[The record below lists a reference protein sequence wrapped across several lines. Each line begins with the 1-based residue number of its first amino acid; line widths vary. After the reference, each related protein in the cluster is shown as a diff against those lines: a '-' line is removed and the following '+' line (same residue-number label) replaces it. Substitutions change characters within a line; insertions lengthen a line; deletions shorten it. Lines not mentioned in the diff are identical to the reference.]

1 MVVVMIT
8 SKNVGSDQSTNFDS
22 VCIPV
27 KTSTKVVT
35 FSDEE
40 AIEFDSLEYDED
52 DWKDEV
58 VASTETTTSSCLD
71 LCNSGLQTIPE
82 VVLQSIDDVKE
93 LLAGQNKL
101 QEIGLKA
108 LSQFPQ
114 LQVLRLPRN
123 GFTKF
128 PSPVL
133 LISGLKVL
141 DLSDNSIETIPAG
154 ISQLIQLE
162 EFHINRNVV
171 QRIPETVQYLRNIK
185 ILQFSNNKL
194 TEIPEFLREKH
205 NMNITIDQNDSS
217 NDKLLN
223 NLKVKSSEIN
233 NLNSP
238 LNKLSLRTNNLK
250 GNIILGSYSNLT
262 HLDISENEIEC
273 LNLKNL
279 DKLETLQCCRNQ
291 LKELVVNGN
300 YLTSLIADHNELK
313 KITIE
318 PHPTRLR
325 HLDVSHNDL
334 EVLPTWL
341 SGCFDLRSLIAN
353 HNNLSV
359 LPEYLFSRERSYLHT
374 LRVSYNKLKKLP
386 LLSSKTMS
394 LKEMYLQCNLLED
407 LPDNFF
413 VTFENVSV
421 LNISSNKLKTFP
433 KPNSQLSI
441 EKLYATK
448 NLLTDQILNSLKNFS
463 NIRIFHCAYNFL
475 TSFPE
480 TIIYSWKCLE
490 EINLSGNNLRHLP
503 ANLPALNYLR
513 ILRVH
518 SNELQTTPALS
529 TMSTLR
535 VLDLAHNQLDRINLT
550 ALVPKTL
557 QFLDLSCNL
566 QLQVD
571 PNQLKVYQSQRA
583 ISLVDVSGK
592 NRLSL
597 PTSSDAFNEQC
608 NFEPPWKI
616 GFSETSGKS
625 SKLYISQLRLP
636 HFCNTEGLF
645 GLFDGELN
653 STNPKNL
660 IKSIPKTL
668 LEERTIKETAN
679 EYLKYTLLSTHRD
692 LKESGQKL
700 GLNAMLCHIT
710 REKVLTEIKNDMEIK
725 KFVLRV
731 AAIGETGAYLV
742 RKSGTVPLIS
752 QRSNVPINNTAF
764 PLLILEPEIFE
775 VYLDDSDEFV
785 VIANKKLWEFMNINL
800 VTREVRSEEN
810 VVLAAKKIQD
820 IAQSFGADEN
830 LSIIIIKFANLG
842 SDVDLLMRELRQA
855 VQKKPSTVISGF
867 CKCGCCC
874 DTSNSCCHSA
884 QMFTRQ
890 FSNRSARSSP
900 SGQSD
905 KHYGELNYK
914 SGKTSELG
922 STIASRRSTNSRV
935 AESNIARAI
944 RAKIVEEEREET
956 DSALS
961 EEQFKCWEY
970 MLEQN
975 TQLLFDK
982 ELNTISKSFT
992 KNKNASISN
1001 LNMSSNLM
1009 RSSNSRPLSASSPQ
1023 LLFSDLNKPMM
1034 PTPSYMT
1041 KQFGSSRGML
1051 TSQPA
1056 LLKSMKM
1063 HSTGKIPL
1071 TGGPN
1076 AAYFGSLQRLMPYNL
1091 EYDFAIMRERLN
1103 DDDIEH
1109 ENRMRQYWG
1118 VATTEL

>member
-1 MVVVMIT
+1 M
-8 SKNVGSDQSTNFDS
+8 
-22 VCIPV
+22 
-27 KTSTKVVT
+27 
-35 FSDEE
+35 
-40 AIEFDSLEYDED
+40 
-52 DWKDEV
+52 
-58 VASTETTTSSCLD
+58 
-71 LCNSGLQTIPE
+71 
-82 VVLQSIDDVKE
+82 
-93 LLAGQNKL
+93 
-101 QEIGLKA
+101 
-108 LSQFPQ
+108 
-114 LQVLRLPRN
+114 
-123 GFTKF
+123 
-128 PSPVL
+128 
-133 LISGLKVL
+133 
-141 DLSDNSIETIPAG
+141 
-154 ISQLIQLE
+154 
-162 EFHINRNVV
+162 
-171 QRIPETVQYLRNIK
+171 
-185 ILQFSNNKL
+185 
-194 TEIPEFLREKH
+194 
-205 NMNITIDQNDSS
+205 
-217 NDKLLN
+217 
-223 NLKVKSSEIN
+223 
-233 NLNSP
+233 
-238 LNKLSLRTNNLK
+238 
-250 GNIILGSYSNLT
+250 
-262 HLDISENEIEC
+262 
-273 LNLKNL
+273 
-279 DKLETLQCCRNQ
+279 
-291 LKELVVNGN
+291 
-300 YLTSLIADHNELK
+300 
-313 KITIE
+313 
-318 PHPTRLR
+318 
-325 HLDVSHNDL
+325 SHNNL
-334 EVLPTWL
+334 EVLPIWL
-341 SGCFDLRSLIAN
+341 SGCFDLRTLIAN

-359 LPEYLFSRERSYLHT
+359 LPEYLFSRERNYLHT
-374 LRVSYNKLKKLP
+374 LRVSYNALKKLP
-386 LLSSKTMS
+386 LLPSKKMN
-394 LKEMYLQCNLLED
+394 LKEMYLQCNSLED

-413 VTFENVSV
+413 LAFESLII

-433 KPNSQLSI
+433 KPNTQLSI

-448 NLLTDQILNSLKNFS
+448 NMLTDQILATLKSFS
-463 NIRIFHCAYNFL
+463 SIRIFHCAYNFL

-480 TIIYSWKCLE
+480 TVIYSWKCLE

-550 ALVPKTL
+550 ALVPKAL
-557 QFLDLSCNL
+557 QFLDLSCNR

-571 PNQLKVYQSQRA
+571 PNQLKIYQSQRA

-597 PTSSDAFNEQC
+597 PTSSDMFNEQC
-608 NFEPPWKI
+608 SFEPPWKI

-653 STNPKNL
+653 LTNPNNL

-700 GLNAMLCHIT
+700 GLNAMLCHLT
-710 REKVLTEIKNDMEIK
+710 RERVLTDIKNDMEVRKYI
-725 KFVLRV
+725 LRV
-731 AAIGETGAYLV
+731 ASIGETGAYLV
-742 RKSGTVPLIS
+742 RKNGTVPLIS
-752 QRSNVPINNTAF
+752 QRSNVSKSNSSTF
-764 PLLILEPEIFE
+764 PLVITEPEIFE
-775 VYLDDSDEFV
+775 VHLDDSDEFV
-785 VIANKKLWEFMNINL
+785 IIGNKKLWEFMNITL
-800 VTREVRSEEN
+800 VTREVRSEDN

-830 LSIIIIKFANLG
+830 LSVIIIKFVNLG

-855 VQKKPSTVISGF
+855 VQKKPNTVISGF

-884 QMFTRQ
+884 VGPQMFTRQ

-905 KHYGELNYK
+905 KHYGDLNFK
-914 SGKTSELG
+914 SAKSSDLG

-1001 LNMSSNLM
+1001 LNISSNLT

-1023 LLFSDLNKPMM
+1023 LLFSDLNKPMI
-1034 PTPSYMT
+1034 PAPSYLS
-1041 KQFGSSRGML
+1041 KQFGSSRGVL
-1051 TSQPA
+1051 TPQPG

-1071 TGGPN
+1071 SGGPN

-1091 EYDFAIMRERLN
+1091 EYDFAIMRERV
-1103 DDDIEH
+1103 DDDDLEQ

>member
-1 MVVVMIT
+1 M
-8 SKNVGSDQSTNFDS
+8 
-22 VCIPV
+22 
-27 KTSTKVVT
+27 
-35 FSDEE
+35 
-40 AIEFDSLEYDED
+40 
-52 DWKDEV
+52 
-58 VASTETTTSSCLD
+58 
-71 LCNSGLQTIPE
+71 
-82 VVLQSIDDVKE
+82 
-93 LLAGQNKL
+93 
-101 QEIGLKA
+101 
-108 LSQFPQ
+108 
-114 LQVLRLPRN
+114 
-123 GFTKF
+123 
-128 PSPVL
+128 
-133 LISGLKVL
+133 
-141 DLSDNSIETIPAG
+141 
-154 ISQLIQLE
+154 
-162 EFHINRNVV
+162 
-171 QRIPETVQYLRNIK
+171 
-185 ILQFSNNKL
+185 
-194 TEIPEFLREKH
+194 
-205 NMNITIDQNDSS
+205 
-217 NDKLLN
+217 
-223 NLKVKSSEIN
+223 
-233 NLNSP
+233 
-238 LNKLSLRTNNLK
+238 
-250 GNIILGSYSNLT
+250 
-262 HLDISENEIEC
+262 
-273 LNLKNL
+273 
-279 DKLETLQCCRNQ
+279 
-291 LKELVVNGN
+291 
-300 YLTSLIADHNELK
+300 
-313 KITIE
+313 
-318 PHPTRLR
+318 
-325 HLDVSHNDL
+325 
-334 EVLPTWL
+334 
-341 SGCFDLRSLIAN
+341 
-353 HNNLSV
+353 
-359 LPEYLFSRERSYLHT
+359 T
-374 LRVSYNKLKKLP
+374 LR
-386 LLSSKTMS
+386 
-394 LKEMYLQCNLLED
+394 EMYLQCNLLEE

-413 VTFENVSV
+413 LTFENLTI
-421 LNISSNKLKTFP
+421 LNLSSNKLKTFP
-433 KPNSQLSI
+433 KASTQLPI

-448 NLLTDQILNSLKNFS
+448 NILTDQILDTLKSFS

-475 TSFPE
+475 TTFPE
-480 TIIYSWKCLE
+480 TIIYNWKSLE

-571 PNQLKVYQSQRA
+571 PNQLRIYQSQRA

-597 PTSSDAFNEQC
+597 PTSSDVFNEQC

-653 STNPKNL
+653 TTNPNNL

-679 EYLKYTLLSTHRD
+679 EYLKYTLLSTHRE

-710 REKVLTEIKNDMEIK
+710 REKILTDAKNDMDVK
-725 KFVLRV
+725 KYILRV
-731 AAIGETGAYLV
+731 ASIGETGSYLV
-742 RKSGTVPLIS
+742 KKNTTTPLTS
-752 QRSNVPINNTAF
+752 QRSMSNNNFTVF
-764 PLLILEPEIFE
+764 PLIIPEPEIFE
-775 VYLDDSDEFV
+775 VHLDDSDEFV
-785 VIANKKLWEFMNINL
+785 IIGNKKLWEFMHINL
-800 VTREVRSEEN
+800 VVREVRSEEN

-830 LSIIIIKFANLG
+830 LSIIIIKFVNLG

-855 VQKKPSTVISGF
+855 VQKKPNNLISGF

-884 QMFTRQ
+884 VGSQMFTRQ

-905 KHYGELNYK
+905 KHYGDLNLK
-914 SGKTSELG
+914 SVKTSDVG

-992 KNKNASISN
+992 KNKNSSISN
-1001 LNMSSNLM
+1001 LNMNSNLI

-1023 LLFSDLNKPMM
+1023 LLFSDLNKPMIPM
-1034 PTPSYMT
+1034 NMS

-1051 TSQPA
+1051 SSQPA

-1071 TGGPN
+1071 SGGPN

-1091 EYDFAIMRERLN
+1091 EYDFAIMRERIN
-1103 DDDIEH
+1103 DDDDIEH